1 VTNFFLNNPA
11 YNPDGLSWFNA
22 AHNNLFALPLT
33 PANLTLVRAALKLQ
47 TEKDSLKPLALRL
60 EWLMIHPDQWGTA
73 VAINQS
79 ESWPTGPGTFSANP
93 WYHAFGVNN
102 EGIIENELLANANDW
117 FWGTMPTECPCIEIG
132 FLGGFETPQM
142 YINNNPSNGSVPFS
156 KDEIQ
161 YKVKQ
166 VYGGNVIDYRG
177 VGYSAQ
183 H

>member
-1 VTNFFLNNPA
+1 
-11 YNPDGLSWFNA
+11 
-22 AHNNLFALPLT
+22 
-33 PANLTLVRAALKLQ
+33 
-47 TEKDSLKPLALRL
+47 
-60 EWLMIHPDQWGTA
+60 MIHPDQWGVA

-79 ESWPTGPGTFSANP
+79 ESWPTGPGTFLANP

-102 EGIIENELLANANDW
+102 EGIIENELLEYANDW
-117 FWGTMPTECPCIEIG
+117 FWGCFPTECPCVEIG
-132 FLGGFETPQM
+132 FLGGYETPQM